1 MAVEN
6 ENPVCPLKAQPEMLR
21 RWLSVSPA
29 VRKVMRGQDSY
40 VRAIYTGGLDRTS
53 LQDSVRGED

>member
-29 VRKVMRGQDSY
+29 VRKVTRLLCASHLH
-40 VRAIYTGGLDRTS
+40 RGLDRTS